1 MNSRRRRQRPSLA
14 GGGSALL
21 IAAVAA
27 TPMILLLSSLLGS
40 SLPWSSFLTTTTH
53 SLVLRVDAAA
63 DAALKCAG
71 GWDSSSSS
79 SSVEKMVE
87 IPKSWINDG
96 YCDCPYDGLDEPQTQ
111 ACSGSSSWP
120 GISAIDDDEKKESPV
135 FSCPQQPN
143 LKLPLSRLNDGICDC
158 CDGADEID
166 DSLIHCEDI
175 CEEVLREEREA
186 RARLETNFLTG
197 SKKRQEELEA
207 FKTLR
212 ETKVKELDE
221 NGSKITT
228 FESDI
233 AAVQGQIRDLKQ
245 NYAKSRMATMRDEV
259 SVAGFDGFLSAL
271 DRKEL
276 ESFII
281 HSCQVAG
288 ELLSNTQHD
297 NTCVALRMAGLDLAL
312 TWSDDDY
319 DNVDNMTGSID
330 ATMEWV
336 NLLFDNA
343 SNGPQRLKWR
353 IDNNK
358 GSNNRRRLDE
368 VFDDDEMGGAD
379 LHNDPDI
386 EDEYPDYD
394 DYDGMDYDGYYG
406 TDDYVPPDD
415 HLNDDI
421 GNGVDESN
429 VDEESGEGKQKEVID
444 EIKATKF
451 SSPRI
456 SFLDRARLVVDEITK
471 ILDAPSPQQE
481 EVTET
486 DGEDK
491 EAVGD
496 DGEAQVESADEDESS
511 ENDFDPAAYT
521 MVRTELKKIESS
533 INKGFK
539 WAASAKLLFSF
550 SGQSDENLK
559 RLAVGTLY
567 YGQVSSL
574 QVWQI
579 LQSTLPE
586 YSTTEGTTTEDTCAS
601 PWASACPPKVLSRA
615 TADGQF
621 PPEYILNA
629 GTKFCE
635 EQVLTL
641 NSAMAEACSAS
652 TTSGDGDI
660 PVDIPASIPDGYYG
674 YSKPTSRTEDDELS
688 KLFAPI
694 DSLPVD
700 KDGLQELE
708 NKKRDLEQEKRDV
721 QTEIDNGWKDVGGKD
736 GTEMG
741 PDGELHALANRCI
754 SVDAG
759 KYTYET
765 CIFGKSTQRDIGQTA
780 GGTSLGT
787 WKGMSI
793 DEASGRREMKW
804 DGGMKCWNGPQ
815 RSATVY
821 VSCGAETKLISA
833 DEPDTCRY
841 VFEMESHIACDEPY
855 RVANDL

>member
-1 MNSRRRRQRPSLA
+1 M
-14 GGGSALL
+14 
-21 IAAVAA
+21 
-27 TPMILLLSSLLGS
+27 
-40 SLPWSSFLTTTTH
+40 
-53 SLVLRVDAAA
+53 
-63 DAALKCAG
+63 
-71 GWDSSSSS
+71 
-79 SSVEKMVE
+79 
-87 IPKSWINDG
+87 
-96 YCDCPYDGLDEPQTQ
+96 
-111 ACSGSSSWP
+111 
-120 GISAIDDDEKKESPV
+120 
-135 FSCPQQPN
+135 
-143 LKLPLSRLNDGICDC
+143 NDGICDC
-158 CDGADEID
+158 CDGADETAAGSD
-166 DSLIHCEDI
+166 RSVHCEDI

-186 RARLETNFLTG
+186 RARLETNYLTG
-197 SKKRQEELEA
+197 SKKRQEELDA

-212 ETKVKELDE
+212 ETKVKELGE
-221 NGSKITT
+221 KESKITSL
-228 FESDI
+228 ENDI

-245 NYAKSRMATMRDEV
+245 NYAKSRMATMKDEV
-259 SVAGFDGFLSAL
+259 SVAGFGNFLSAL

-288 ELLSNTQHD
+288 ELLSDTQRD
-297 NTCVALRMAGLDLAL
+297 NTCVPLRMAGLDLAL

-343 SNGPQRLKWR
+343 SNGPQRLKWH

-358 GSNNRRRLDE
+358 KTGSNNNNNNNRRRLDE

-379 LHNDPDI
+379 IHNDPDI
-386 EDEYPDYD
+386 EDEYPGYD
-394 DYDGMDYDGYYG
+394 DDGMDYEGYYG

-415 HLNDDI
+415 HDVLNDD
-421 GNGVDESN
+421 SN
-429 VDEESGEGKQKEVID
+429 IDEESVEGKQKEFID
-444 EIKATKF
+444 EITATKF
-451 SSPRI
+451 SSTRI
-456 SFLDRARLVVDEITK
+456 SFLDRAKLVVDEITK
-471 ILDAPSPQQE
+471 ILDAPPPQQE

-486 DGEDK
+486 DGDKDAVADDK
-491 EAVGD
+491 EA
-496 DGEAQVESADEDESS
+496 EVESKDEDESIK
-511 ENDFDPAAYT
+511 NDFDPAAYT

-550 SGQSDENLK
+550 SDQSDDNLK

-567 YGQVSSL
+567 YGQLSSL

-579 LQSTLPE
+579 LQSILPE
-586 YSTTEGTTTEDTCAS
+586 YATTEETSTEDTCAS

-621 PPEYILNA
+621 PPGYVLNA

-652 TTSGDGDI
+652 TNSDDGDI

-688 KLFAPI
+688 KLFSPI

-708 NKKRDLEQEKRDV
+708 NKKRGFEQEKRDV
-721 QTEIDNGWKDVGGKD
+721 QTEIDAGWKDVGGKD

-741 PDGELHALANRCI
+741 PDGELHALANQCI

-759 KYTYET
+759 KYTYEA
-765 CIFGKSTQRDIGQTA
+765 CIFGKSTQRDVGQTA

-793 DEASGRREMKW
+793 DEESGRREMKW